1 MDLIQTAKLGLFTRV
16 EHNLIRK
23 NFRNILTYRQ
33 KKEPKSVSKL
43 KASVS
48 FTLFIKKHGTGQK
61 KPRHSD
67 RTLQRVGYS
76 GSVQKRFSP
85 FLRVALSNKSA
96 SSAHSQYPAVHARKY
111 YTITVSISV
120 CADTVLLSLIL

>member
-61 KPRHSD
+61 KNPVTATERFKGWVTLDLFKNDFHRSSGWHS
-67 RTLQRVGYS
+67 RTNPHRRLTRSIRPYTLENIILLRY
-76 GSVQKRFSP
+76 RFQCAP
-85 FLRVALSNKSA
+85 T
-96 SSAHSQYPAVHARKY
+96 PY
-111 YTITVSISV
+111 YYH
-120 CADTVLLSLIL
+120 